1 MPVVEHDV
9 VLPSSPEAVFQFLS
23 DPANLPRWDSS
34 MVTVEQV
41 EPGPLQVGTRWHGTS
56 KVMGRRFEWTAATT
70 HVQRPTLMV
79 SRSVEGPF
87 SFTVSYDLRGEAG
100 GTRLRYRL
108 DAESGLG
115 GLFGRFADPLVQRA
129 QSRAVRANLQ
139 RLAEQLESDPAA

>member
-9 VLPSSPEAVFQFLS
+9 VLPAPPEAVFDFLS

-41 EPGPLQVGTRWHGTS
+41 EPGPLEVGTRWRGSS

-79 SRSVEGPF
+79 SRSLEGPF
-87 SFTVSYDLRGEAG
+87 GFTVSYELRGAAD
-100 GTRLRYRL
+100 GTHLRYRL

-139 RLAEQLESDPAA
+139 